1 MSKLF
6 KKKMII
12 IRSIPCM
19 QSYLKNKRFVFFFLC
34 WELCLEINDGLAYYC
49 HLHLIWNLKLDCLHF
64 CSQTY
69 KYLIHFRALIWNI
82 EMIKLWIIYR
92 YKIIYI
98 KCMLIKEKYLLLLE
112 FAYIYISCLSRFD
125 ENILLCKLYI
135 LNGLGIRHCIMYQ

>member
-1 MSKLF
+1 MFLF
-6 KKKMII
+6 MTSRHNVTFTTFRHQSIGWVQNGNNQICQNFLKKKMII

-98 KCMLIKEKYLLLLE
+98 KCMLIKEKY
-112 FAYIYISCLSRFD
+112 
-125 ENILLCKLYI
+125 
-135 LNGLGIRHCIMYQ
+135 